1 MNAIIFDHL
10 SVKDTHNISTINN
23 NIINIILSIFVGIVL
38 GIILYKGY
46 ICPPIVRG
54 PNSRDI
60 IDKIFEVDG
69 KYYELEPRICGCLK
83 KYN

>member
-1 MNAIIFDHL
+1 MFEDIPSASERIMG
-10 SVKDTHNISTINN
+10 
-23 NIINIILSIFVGIVL
+23 NIIDIILSIFVGLVL
-38 GIILYKGY
+38 GIILYRGY

-69 KYYELEPRICGCLK
+69 KYYELEPKVCGCLK
-83 KYN
+83 K